1 MAWSISNERR
11 LGMGKILTFNKL
23 IFLFTRRFSLLI
35 KEFVFGLIL
44 VVLLSSC
51 TSKPTPIP
59 DFITAEEYQ
68 VYHDLLLENPD
79 MWNVPPDAQH
89 MVIFDQSFVR
99 PEPKVV
105 SSLLQNKDGVS
116 EQLIFNF
123 LEANQTPHFF
133 EDQFNLGIPV
143 TFVSDASIQ
152 NLARGLEFAEQ
163 CQYSIEAI
171 YPRPEYG
178 GFYYLSRVGFDA
190 K

>member
-1 MAWSISNERR
+1 LAWSISNERR

-59 DFITAEEYQ
+59 DFVTAEEYQ

-99 PEPKVV
+99 PEPQTV
-105 SSLLQNKDGVS
+105 SSLLQNKTGVS
-116 EQLIFNF
+116 EKLISNF
-123 LEANQTPHFF
+123 LEANQMSAFF
-133 EDQFNLGIPV
+133 
-143 TFVSDASIQ
+143 
-152 NLARGLEFAEQ
+152 
-163 CQYSIEAI
+163 
-171 YPRPEYG
+171 
-178 GFYYLSRVGFDA
+178 
-190 K
+190 